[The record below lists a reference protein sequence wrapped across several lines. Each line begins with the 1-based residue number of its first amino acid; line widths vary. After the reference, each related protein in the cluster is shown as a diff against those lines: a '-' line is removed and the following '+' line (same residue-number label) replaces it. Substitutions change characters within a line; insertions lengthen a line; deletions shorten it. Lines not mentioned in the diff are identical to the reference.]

1 MGRWKPTEE
10 RIEYFKNM
18 FPIKFNEELTL
29 YMLND
34 DVEVKVDKNNTR
46 DYYFNMID
54 NNGYKYYQNIHH
66 VLSTSKFAKKLNRF
80 FYNNPYTYDNINH
93 YFEIND
99 IDLYID
105 GKGLPLSGCAR
116 ERLNFVKND
125 GEIVNTTWNQIQHYS
140 FRYKR
145 GYEEEKQKNF
155 EETHMTKEKAI
166 PIILKK
172 YNELKRPLLQR
183 DFEGVNTTDNSIG
196 IRVIWRIWG
205 TFSNMI
211 KELELPEHD
220 YYFKPFDKN
229 YHSHEDVINS
239 VKIVCDKV
247 KSEGRTT
254 VMYIDF
260 KDTIDIEISTIRRH
274 CELDDTTLNDMV
286 KEYGCELQQAGNG
299 LNHKFQD
306 GEKVVSKYEY
316 DFSCFLRNNGFVFNK
331 DYFRDIS
338 YKTLDN
344 SYTGNMNCDYLLI
357 LNNHKVYIELAGIL
371 GNKGHQEAYRN
382 NTPIK
387 SKSKELYRQ
396 KLYQKRDIFE
406 SNGLEYYILLKDEM
420 NEDTYKN
427 ILNKYLKEVA

>member
-1 MGRWKPTEE
+1 MGRWKSTEE

-18 FPIKFNEELTL
+18 FPIKFNEEVTL
-29 YMLND
+29 YTLND
-34 DVEVKVDKNNTR
+34 DVEVKINKSNAR
-46 DYYFNMID
+46 DYYFNIID

-66 VLSTSKFAKKLNRF
+66 VLSARKYAKCLNKF

-93 YFEIND
+93 YFEVND

-105 GKGLPLSGCAR
+105 GDGLPLSGCAR
-116 ERLNFVKND
+116 EKLNFVKSN
-125 GEIVNTTWNQIQHYS
+125 GEIINITWNQIQHYS

-145 GYEEEKQKNF
+145 GYEEEKHKNF

-183 DFEGVNTTDNSIG
+183 DFEGINTTDNSIG
-196 IRVIWRIWG
+196 IRIIWRIWG

-211 KELELPEHD
+211 RDLGLPEHD
-220 YYFKPFDKN
+220 YYFKPYDKN

-239 VKIVCDKV
+239 VKIVCNKV

-260 KDTIDIEISTIRRH
+260 KDTINIEVSTIRRH
-274 CELDDTTLNDMV
+274 CELDNITLNDLI
-286 KEYGCELQQAGNG
+286 KKYGCELQQAGNG
-299 LNHKFQD
+299 LNHKFSD

-316 DFSCFLRNNGFVFNK
+316 DFSNFLRNYGLVFNK
-331 DYFRDIS
+331 DYFRNIS
-338 YKTLDN
+338 YKLLDN
-344 SYTGNMNCDYLLI
+344 SYSGKMNCDYLLI

-382 NTPIK
+382 NTPIN

-406 SNGLEYYILLKDEM
+406 RNNLEYYILLPDEM
-420 NEDTYKN
+420 NEITYRN